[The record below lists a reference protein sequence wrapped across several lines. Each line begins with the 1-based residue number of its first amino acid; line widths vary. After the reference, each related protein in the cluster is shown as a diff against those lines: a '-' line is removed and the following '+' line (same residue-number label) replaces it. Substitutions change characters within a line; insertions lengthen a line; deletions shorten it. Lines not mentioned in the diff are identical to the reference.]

1 MVLCNDCNHKESVV
15 RWRRGDAVPLPNYF
29 GHSFLIIPTRLR
41 VLMVKTFLIA
51 NAHTVCRSHMVH
63 VRAQSDKDSDLGK
76 LP

>member
-1 MVLCNDCNHKESVV
+1 MTAITRSLWYGGVV
-15 RWRRGDAVPLPNYF
+15 AMRSLLPNYF